1 MDFIEAINDGLKK
14 LEQEKAKDGF
24 VRSVILRED
33 EYRRILAELEKKDLE
48 ILTLQ
53 MEHEYD
59 AKMID
64 EVKGEAVKLYGEI
77 EELKKDNSHQWEERC
92 KLTFELENK
101 DTIINT
107 MQAEFERLEDLEDNT
122 DMLKMELEK
131 KDKIIDLMAKWLYED
146 DTSFG
151 YGKLKEVNTQEK
163 IKEYFKK
170 KVEE

>member
-1 MDFIEAINDGLKK
+1 MNIKEAVDGLKQDIYNLK
-14 LEQEKAKDGF
+14 DFLTDTEKQTWQEALET
-24 VRSVILRED
+24 VLS
-33 EYRRILAELEKKDLE
+33 ELEKKDTE
-48 ILTLQ
+48 ITSLQ
-53 MEHEYD
+53 MEHEHD
-59 AKMID
+59 LKMID
-64 EVKGEAVKLYGEI
+64 EVKGETVKLYGEI
-77 EELKKDNSHQWEERC
+77 EGLKKDNSHQWEERC
-92 KLTFELENK
+92 KLTFELEKK

-122 DMLKMELEK
+122 DILKMELEK
-131 KDKIIDLMAKWLYED
+131 KDKIIDFIAKWLYED

>member
-1 MDFIEAINDGLKK
+1 MDFIETINDGLKK

-24 VRSVILRED
+24 VPSVILRED

-48 ILTLQ
+48 ISALQ
-53 MEHEYD
+53 MEHEHD
-59 AKMID
+59 VKMID

-131 KDKIIDLMAKWLYED
+131 KNRQLEERTNRIKNLEKECQKHF
-146 DTSFG
+146 DTMM
-151 YGKLKEVNTQEK
+151 ETIQDNN
-163 IKEYFKK
+163 IKNLI
-170 KVEE
+170 